1 MPRRRKAAISSPE
14 FSDAD
19 QTSLARLQSPLEDEN
34 AANTSTKPPRNSVK
48 RRPSAPFADASNGDY
63 TVPLNDASPSNSR
76 GALQKR
82 GSGFTELDDHAE
94 KRKRRRSTR
103 VSFAGQPEGES
114 MGDASRDG
122 DTRSLPNDISG
133 RDTERSSGTRPSLRT
148 ARLSTGNSLRINS
161 VAPAPAP
168 AISMDVMNSNFE
180 EWMKMATD
188 NVCWYLIS
196 SLRQTLISFPRKS
209 TLQTHGILPSSITSM
224 TCHC

>member
-14 FSDAD
+14 LSDAED
-19 QTSLARLQSPLEDEN
+19 ISLARPQSPSEDEN
-34 AANTSTKPPRNSVK
+34 IASASTKPPRKSVK

-82 GSGFTELDDHAE
+82 GSGFTELDDQAE

-103 VSFAGQPEGES
+103 VSFAGQPEDES
-114 MGDASRDG
+114 MGD
-122 DTRSLPNDISG
+122 
-133 RDTERSSGTRPSLRT
+133 SLRT

-188 NVCWYLIS
+188 NVCWYFIS
-196 SLRQTLISFPRKS
+196 SLRQLLITFARKS
-209 TLQTHGILPSSITSM
+209 MLQTHGILPSSITSM